1 MSKTTNERNHDVL
14 RIYEI
19 VHDGTLPIYKYNP
32 SSQNEMLKNF
42 PSFSGLIFIFEKD
55 EEIEL
60 ADKKVSRLVFVGFS
74 ENVRTRVR
82 QYVRDIKRNATLKR
96 HVGYAMLNQD
106 GYDDKILRLWWNYK
120 NKERRNNEE
129 YKQIEDEYVLKVL
142 AHIQMNMTF
151 MPVRMDDVMNLEP
164 FARKILATLSWG
176 NFGSSRKWLGNKSP
190 HWQVRESGLW
200 AMRTQK
206 NDMVMQEEDFKLLEK
221 LIEEM
226 N

>member
-1 MSKTTNERNHDVL
+1 MGKTTKERNQDVL
-14 RIYEI
+14 RIHEL
-19 VHDGTLPIYKYNP
+19 VHGGNLPIYKYNFSAP
-32 SSQNEMLKNF
+32 NEMLNNF
-42 PSFSGLIFIFEKD
+42 PTFSGLIFIFEKD

-60 ADKKVSRLVFVGFS
+60 EDKNVARLVFVGFS

-120 NKERRNNEE
+120 NKERRKNEE
-129 YKQIEDEYVLKVL
+129 YKKIEDEYVLKVL
-142 AHIQMNMTF
+142 GQIQTNMTF
-151 MPVRMDDVMNLEP
+151 MSVRLNDVMNLEP
-164 FARKILATLSWG
+164 FTRKILATLSWG
-176 NFGSSRKWLGNKSP
+176 NIKPSSKWLGNKSP

-200 AMRTQK
+200 AMRTHK

-221 LIEEM
+221 MIKEM